1 VLGIEAEG
9 KGYGGQWAL
18 AGAAAIVG
26 LGFLGSR
33 LLGVLRTVAIADAFG
48 TSPELSA
55 YWVAFRLPD
64 LVFQVLA
71 GATMASAFIPTFATY
86 WGRRGPEEAWRLAS
100 SVLNAVLLA
109 TLLLALLALVLA
121 PWLVPLMAPGLGQ
134 ETGRQEELQGLAVDL
149 TRLMLI
155 SPVLFAVSGMVTG
168 ILNARHRFLLPA
180 LAPMLYNLAIIGGA
194 LLLAEPLGIRGLAV
208 GVVAGAGLHLLVQV
222 PGLVRA
228 GLLYRPTVHWRDR
241 GLREVAG
248 LMLPRILGLA
258 AAQFNFIVALF
269 FASREGDEVIAALN
283 YAWLIA
289 TLPLALFGMA
299 IATAVFPTLAEQAAG
314 DEMGKLRSTLAGSLR
329 FALFLTIPASAGLI
343 LLRWPVVTFLLEHG
357 AFTQTST
364 EITGNAL
371 LFYAL
376 GLWAHGAT
384 EVLSRGFYALRDTR
398 TPVAL
403 AVLAMLLNW
412 LFIVVLVGPLGY
424 RGIALA
430 MSLAASVEAG
440 LLLLLLRRR
449 LGGLREGEIS
459 GFLHQQ
465 HTAGHNSHGPGGA
478 AAHQGLGPS
487 ASGLRRG
494 DPLGPGDGA
503 GRRSSG
509 GSRLPRCRPGR
520 GVPGGGGPE
529 APSGLAPLEAIA

>member
-1 VLGIEAEG
+1 
-9 KGYGGQWAL
+9 
-18 AGAAAIVG
+18 
-26 LGFLGSR
+26 
-33 LLGVLRTVAIADAFG
+33 
-48 TSPELSA
+48 
-55 YWVAFRLPD
+55 
-64 LVFQVLA
+64 
-71 GATMASAFIPTFATY
+71 
-86 WGRRGPEEAWRLAS
+86 
-100 SVLNAVLLA
+100 
-109 TLLLALLALVLA
+109 
-121 PWLVPLMAPGLGQ
+121 

-449 LGGLREGEIS
+449 LRGLREGP
-459 GFLHQQ
+459 QAR
-465 HTAGHNSHGPGGA
+465 AG
-478 AAHQGLGPS
+478 GLS
-487 ASGLRRG
+487 TE
-494 DPLGPGDGA
+494 
-503 GRRSSG
+503 
-509 GSRLPRCRPGR
+509 
-520 GVPGGGGPE
+520 GPE
-529 APSGLAPLEAIA
+529 AQAGWASEERSLAFSISSTLLATSLMALAVLLLIRDWGPLHLGSGEGTLWALATALAGALLGGAVFLVAALAVGSPEAAALRRRLRWRR